1 MADVTI
7 KQNDTRP
14 KVDRTLTETINGST
28 TVLNLSNAS
37 GVKLIARFSGSNTAK
52 INASAAIA
60 SANGGVVRYT
70 FLAADTDTVGALQAE
85 YEITWNDG
93 GIETVP
99 NDGYWSIEVVDDL
112 G

>member
-1 MADVTI
+1 MADITI

-14 KVDRTLTETINGST
+14 KADRTLTETINGT
-28 TVLNLSNAS
+28 TAVLNLTTAS
-37 GVKLIARFSGSNTAK
+37 GVKLIARFTGSLIAK

-70 FLAADTDTVGALQAE
+70 FLAADTDTVGMLSGE
-85 YEITWNDG
+85 YEITWNDAG
-93 GIETVP
+93 VETVP
-99 NDGYWSIEVVDDL
+99 NDGYFSIEVVDDL

>member
-1 MADVTI
+1 MADFTI

-14 KVDRTLTETINGST
+14 RLDRSLSETINGASAP
-28 TVLNLSNAS
+28 LNLTTAS
-37 GVKLIARFSGSNTAK
+37 AVKLIARFTGSLVAK

-70 FLAADTDTVGALQAE
+70 FLAADTDTVGQLNAE

-93 GIETVP
+93 GVETIP
-99 NDGYWSIEVVDDL
+99 NDGYFSIEVVDDL